1 MATQESAF
9 VGYNNQWTEPESTVG
24 VFPYNNVTQT
34 ESGHSLQFD
43 DTPEK
48 ERIRL
53 QHRAGTFIDMHP
65 NGNEVH
71 KVFGDG
77 YEITIKNKNVLIKG
91 VCNITVDGDCNMKV
105 GGDYTVVVDGDY
117 NLTTKGNYTVGVK
130 KDIKISSDEDIKLS
144 SSNPTGSVLLDGG
157 GAGGELIFNSNIRV
171 DGDLTAFNLFAQD
184 LTGKGG
190 RVDAAGGVSAG
201 PLGFTSGFGGLS
213 LGVPSPETP
222 VAVPGSIFT
231 DGPITS
237 LTSVISE
244 LGFFGT
250 VTCGIMDAVLM
261 TDIITSAIYNSH
273 IHTSPKGPTSPP
285 LMRFFGV

>member
-65 NGNEVH
+65 NNDEVH

-91 VCNITVDGDCNMKV
+91 RCNITVDGDCNMKV
-105 GGDYTVVVDGDY
+105 GGDYNLVVDGDY

-130 KDIKISSDEDIKLS
+130 KDIKISSDEDVKLS

-184 LTGKGG
+184 LTGLSG

-201 PLGFTSGFGGLS
+201 LLGFTTSG
-213 LGVPSPETP
+213 GVSVGMPVGATVPGQVLAAISVTAP
-222 VAVPGSIFT
+222 VAAFKTAFIGSAFMGISSSVLGADLINDIF
-231 DGPITS
+231 
-237 LTSVISE
+237 
-244 LGFFGT
+244 
-250 VTCGIMDAVLM
+250 
-261 TDIITSAIYNSH
+261 YN
-273 IHTSPKGPTSPP
+273 IHFHPTPKGPTGLTDVPF
-285 LMRFFGV
+285 LGI

>member
-1 MATQESAF
+1 MATTPTLESPS
-9 VGYNNQWTEPESTVG
+9 NNQWTEPASTVG
-24 VFPYNNVTQT
+24 SYPYNTVTQT

-53 QHRAGTFIDMHP
+53 QHRAVTFIDMHP
-65 NGNEVH
+65 NGDEVH

-105 GGDYTVVVDGDY
+105 GGDYNLVVDGDY
-117 NLTTKGNYTVGVK
+117 NLTTKGNYIVGVK
-130 KDIKISSDEDIKLS
+130 KDIEISSDEDICLA

-184 LTGKGG
+184 LTGLSG

-201 PLGFTSGFGGLS
+201 LLGFTTSG
-213 LGVPSPETP
+213 GVSVGMPVGATVPGQVLAAISVTAP
-222 VAVPGSIFT
+222 VAAFKTAFIGSAFMGISSSVLGADLINDIF
-231 DGPITS
+231 
-237 LTSVISE
+237 
-244 LGFFGT
+244 
-250 VTCGIMDAVLM
+250 
-261 TDIITSAIYNSH
+261 YN
-273 IHTSPKGPTSPP
+273 IHFHPTPKGPTGLTDVPF
-285 LMRFFGV
+285 LGI

>member
-1 MATQESAF
+1 MATQETAF

-91 VCNITVDGDCNMKV
+91 RCNITVDGDCNMKV
-105 GGDYTVVVDGDY
+105 GGDYNLVVDGDY

-130 KDIKISSDEDIKLS
+130 KDIKISSDEDVKLS

-157 GAGGELIFNSNIRV
+157 GAGGELVFNSNIRV

-184 LTGKGG
+184 LTGVGG

-201 PLGFTSGFGGLS
+201 LFGFNTQGGLS
-213 LGVPSPETP
+213 VGMPIGATVPGAVLAAVSVTAPVAAFKTAFIGSAFMGISSSVLGADLVNDIFYNIHFHPTPTGVTGLTDVPFLGV
-222 VAVPGSIFT
+222 
-231 DGPITS
+231 
-237 LTSVISE
+237 
-244 LGFFGT
+244 
-250 VTCGIMDAVLM
+250 
-261 TDIITSAIYNSH
+261 
-273 IHTSPKGPTSPP
+273 
-285 LMRFFGV
+285 